1 MFNLSPIRLLIIAV
15 VALIVLGP
23 DKLPQFARQ
32 AGAAWK
38 SLRTIQERV
47 EGELREA
54 VPDLPKTS
62 DIARYARSPVSL
74 LNKLADHATSQ
85 EAAERTDAGDV
96 GATSDADV
104 PPSGGQE
111 GFQLPDD
118 PPDPSAPDRPP
129 VSWGDPSLN

>member
-85 EAAERTDAGDV
+85 EAAETADAGDAV
-96 GATSDADV
+96 AASDV
-104 PPSGGQE
+104 PPPGGQE
-111 GFQLPDD
+111 GFQLPED